1 MATITS
7 TGVGSGL
14 DVNSIVTSL
23 MNIEQRPLTL
33 LQQRATEIQ
42 TKISAFGSLQSQIAT
57 LGDLATRL
65 STPASWGAMTAAST
79 DAAKVS
85 VTAGTSAAAGG
96 YSINVTQLAQAQSLA
111 SSPVLAADEADMGTG
126 TLSTSKGTGTPISVV
141 ISDTNK
147 SLTGVRDAINA
158 ANGGVSASIV
168 RDAAGARLVLRSTTS
183 GSDSAITV
191 TAADSG
197 GTPIT
202 AAAGLGRF
210 AYQASGSVGNGRN
223 LTQTQPAQDAQYNV
237 NGLDLTSSSN
247 TITTALDGVT
257 LTLRGVTTTPVDVDV
272 AIETFSLRKNVN
284 DFVKAY
290 NDLNKLLT
298 DQTRADPTGRSNGA
312 LQGDSTAVPLISRL
326 RETLRGSLTGAAGVS
341 SLSAAGLELQRDG
354 SLKVN
359 ETKFAPL
366 LADPKQLSALFSQTQ
381 QGTDA
386 STRGF
391 AVRFAAF
398 SKALTDSSTGLPT
411 RTESL
416 QQSIKYNQRQQETTQ
431 DRLTRIEARIRSQY
445 QRLDTEMTK
454 LNGQMSFITAKF
466 GSTSA

>member
-1 MATITS
+1 MPTITS

-14 DVNSIVTSL
+14 DINSIVTSL

-42 TKISAFGSLQSQIAT
+42 TKISAFGSLQSQIST

-65 STPASWGAMTAAST
+65 ATPASWGAMTAASSDT
-79 DAAKVS
+79 AKLS
-85 VTAGTSAAAGG
+85 VTAGTAAAAGG
-96 YSINVTQLAQAQSLA
+96 YSISVSQLAQAQSLA
-111 SSPVLAADEADMGTG
+111 SNPILVADEADVGTG
-126 TLSTSKGTGTPISVV
+126 TLTISKGTGTPVSVV
-141 ISDTNK
+141 ITDANK
-147 SLTGVRDAINA
+147 SLIGVRDAINA

-183 GSDSAITV
+183 GADSAITV
-191 TAADSG
+191 TTADSG

-202 AAAGLGRF
+202 ASTGLGRF
-210 AYQASGSVGNGRN
+210 AYQPTATVGNGRN
-223 LTQTQPAQDAQYNV
+223 MTQTQPAQNAQYNV

-257 LTLRGVTTTPVDVDV
+257 LTLRGVTTAPVDVDV

-298 DQTRADPTGRSNGA
+298 DQTRADPTGKSNGA
-312 LQGDSTAVPLISRL
+312 LQGDSTAVSLISRL
-326 RETLRGSLTGAAGVS
+326 RESLRGSVTGVAGAN
-341 SLSAAGLELQRDG
+341 SLSNAGLELQRDG

-359 ETKFAPL
+359 EAKFAPL

-381 QGTDA
+381 QGADA

-391 AVRFAAF
+391 AVRIAAF
-398 SKALTDSSTGLPT
+398 SKSLTDASTGLPT

>member
-23 MNIEQRPLTL
+23 MAIEQRPLTL
-33 LQQRATEIQ
+33 LQQRASSIQ

-65 STPASWGAMTAAST
+65 TTPSSWSAMTAASSDT
-79 DAAKVS
+79 AKVS

-96 YSINVTQLAQAQSLA
+96 YSINVSQLAQAQSLA
-111 SSPVLAADEADMGTG
+111 SSPVLVADEADMGTG
-126 TLSTSKGTGTPISVV
+126 TLSISKGSGAPVSVV
-141 ISDTNK
+141 ITDTNK
-147 SLTGVRDAINA
+147 SLAGVRDAINS
-158 ANGGVSASIV
+158 ANAGVSASIV

-197 GTPIT
+197 GTPVT
-202 AAAGLGRF
+202 TPMGLGRLT
-210 AYQASGSVGNGRN
+210 YQASAAVGNGRN
-223 LTQTQPAQDAQYNV
+223 MTQTQVAQDAQYTV

-257 LTLRGVTTTPVDVDV
+257 LTLRGVTAAPVDVDV

-298 DQTRADPTGRSNGA
+298 DQTRADPAGKSNGA
-312 LQGDSTAVPLISRL
+312 LQGDSTAVTLLTRL
-326 RETLRGSLTGAAGVS
+326 RETLRGTVTGATGANSLT
-341 SLSAAGLELQRDG
+341 AAGLELQRDG

-366 LADPKQLSALFSQTQ
+366 LADPNQLSTLFSQPQ
-381 QGTDA
+381 QGTDT
-386 STRGF
+386 STKGF

-398 SKALTDSSTGLPT
+398 SKSLTDASTGLPS

-431 DRLTRIEARIRSQY
+431 DRLTRIEARIRAQY

-466 GSTSA
+466 SSTNA